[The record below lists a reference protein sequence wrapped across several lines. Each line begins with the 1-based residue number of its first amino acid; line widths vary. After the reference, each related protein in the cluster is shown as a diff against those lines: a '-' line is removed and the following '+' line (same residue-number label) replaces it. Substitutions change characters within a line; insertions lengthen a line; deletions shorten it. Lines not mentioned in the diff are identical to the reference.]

1 MLKYLLIIFEYIYI
15 KRLKFFLRLI
25 PALLVGF
32 SIIYCDLNLTATD
45 ITSYINNSINVLGIL
60 FGFTAS
66 IFAIIIT
73 SDNKVF
79 EEAKSTQTEIKLY
92 KKPFTLFDQ
101 IVINTGFLI
110 FFLGILLVINFLI
123 PIYKNLLNSHYLKIF
138 SINISLLIFAVI
150 QLISSILELYFVVTK
165 RE

>member
-1 MLKYLLIIFEYIYI
+1 MLKYLLIIFEYLYI
-15 KRLKFFLRLI
+15 KKLKLFFRLI
-25 PALLVGF
+25 PALLVGY
-32 SIIYCDLNLTATD
+32 SIVYCDLKLTEDD
-45 ITSYINNSINVLGIL
+45 ITTYISNSINVLGIL

-79 EEAKSTQTEIKLY
+79 DEAKAAETEIKLY

-101 IVINTGFLI
+101 IVVNTGFLI
-110 FFLGILLVINFLI
+110 FFLGLLLVFNFLI
-123 PIYKNLLNSHYLKIF
+123 PIYKNIFGSNYVKIF
-138 SINISLLIFAVI
+138 ALNICAIIFAMI
-150 QLISSILELYFVVTK
+150 QLISSILELYFIVTK

>member
-15 KRLKFFLRLI
+15 KRLKFFLRLV
-25 PALLVGF
+25 PALLVGV
-32 SIIYCDLNLTATD
+32 SIKYCDLNLTAID
-45 ITSYINNSINVLGIL
+45 ITSYINNLTNVLGIL

-73 SDNKVF
+73 TENKVF
-79 EEAKSTQTEIKLY
+79 EEVKSTQTEMKLY
-92 KKPFTLFDQ
+92 KKPFTLYDQ

-110 FFLGILLVINFLI
+110 FLFGILLVINFLI
-123 PIYKNLLNSHYLKIF
+123 PIYQNLFNSHYLVIF
-138 SINISLLIFAVI
+138 AINLSILIFAVI
-150 QLISSILELYFVVTK
+150 QLISSILELYFIVTK